1 MKRVVFWLV
10 MVSLLSACGGGGS
23 SSRVQSPV
31 ATDNATGGSSNT
43 NTGNNSSTTDSGPT
57 WVEGEYGD
65 WESDYAGQCENPRTS
80 TDYDDVAGSTTIE
93 NFWIRAYSFDTYL
106 WYDELTDIDPGSDEE
121 TLDSELSAKGR
132 SSSWISDQTI
142 TRKYFE
148 LMKTFETSPSGY
160 AKDKYHF
167 TYDTERWEQLSQS
180 GISAGYGMEFYRVRS
195 SPPRQWLIAYTE
207 PNTPA
212 SDAGVVR
219 GLEIASIDGVDF
231 KEGSDT
237 DTLNAGLFPGALG
250 EVHTFV
256 LRDTVTQETFSAD
269 LESQEITSTPVQAAQ
284 VLEHNGTNV
293 GYMLFND
300 HIATSEPLLIDA
312 ITTFESAN
320 ISELVIDMRY
330 NGGGYLDIA
339 RMLASM
345 VAGDAAV
352 GKTFS
357 ELQFN
362 DKYPSQNPI
371 TGRTLSPSLFTNK
384 APGFVVSS
392 NTSLPMLNLNRVVV
406 ISGSGT
412 CSASEAVINGL
423 RGVGVEVIL
432 IGDTTCGKPYGFYG
446 IDNCGTTYFTVQFRG
461 VNAIGFGD
469 YTDGFSPP
477 EATYQGEELPGC
489 FVGDDLTKQLGD
501 PDEGR
506 LAAALGYLEAGS
518 CPSTGGSQKPGRSL
532 TKTLE
537 GEVMKAMPRG
547 MVLRP

>member
-1 MKRVVFWLV
+1 MTKSVVWIV
-10 MVSLLSACGGGGS
+10 IALLLGACGGGGS
-23 SSRVQSPV
+23 SSRVQTPV
-31 ATDNATGGSSNT
+31 ATDNATGGSSDT

-65 WESDYAGQCENPRTS
+65 WEVDYAGQCENPRTS
-80 TDYDDVAGSTTIE
+80 TDYDDVAGSTIIE

-121 TLDSELSAKGR
+121 TLDTELSAKGR
-132 SSSWISDQTI
+132 SESWLNDQSI

-237 DTLNAGLFPGALG
+237 DTLNAGLFPDALG

-256 LRDTVTQETFSAD
+256 FRDTETQETFSAD

-284 VLEHNGTNV
+284 VLEHGGRNV

-312 ITTFESAN
+312 I
-320 ISELVIDMRY
+320 
-330 NGGGYLDIA
+330 
-339 RMLASM
+339 
-345 VAGDAAV
+345 
-352 GKTFS
+352 
-357 ELQFN
+357 
-362 DKYPSQNPI
+362 
-371 TGRTLSPSLFTNK
+371 
-384 APGFVVSS
+384 
-392 NTSLPMLNLNRVVV
+392 
-406 ISGSGT
+406 
-412 CSASEAVINGL
+412 
-423 RGVGVEVIL
+423 
-432 IGDTTCGKPYGFYG
+432 
-446 IDNCGTTYFTVQFRG
+446 
-461 VNAIGFGD
+461 
-469 YTDGFSPP
+469 
-477 EATYQGEELPGC
+477 EEFC
-489 FVGDDLTKQLGD
+489 
-501 PDEGR
+501 
-506 LAAALGYLEAGS
+506 
-518 CPSTGGSQKPGRSL
+518 
-532 TKTLE
+532 
-537 GEVMKAMPRG
+537 MN
-547 MVLRP
+547 

>member
-1 MKRVVFWLV
+1 
-10 MVSLLSACGGGGS
+10 
-23 SSRVQSPV
+23 
-31 ATDNATGGSSNT
+31 
-43 NTGNNSSTTDSGPT
+43 
-57 WVEGEYGD
+57 
-65 WESDYAGQCENPRTS
+65 
-80 TDYDDVAGSTTIE
+80 
-93 NFWIRAYSFDTYL
+93 
-106 WYDELTDIDPGSDEE
+106 
-121 TLDSELSAKGR
+121 
-132 SSSWISDQTI
+132 
-142 TRKYFE
+142 
-148 LMKTFETSPSGY
+148 MKTFELSPSGY

-237 DTLNAGLFPGALG
+237 DTLNAGLFPEALG
-250 EVHTFV
+250 EIHTFV
-256 LRDTVTQETFSAD
+256 FRDTETQETFSAD

-284 VLEHNGTNV
+284 VLEYKGNNV

-300 HIATSEPLLIDA
+300 HIRPSEPLLIDA
-312 ITTFESAN
+312 MTSFESAN

-384 APGFVVSS
+384 APGFVVST

-477 EATYQGEELPGC
+477 GATYQGEELPGC
-489 FVGDDLTKQLGD
+489 FVADDLTKQLGD

-506 LAAALGYLEAGS
+506 LAAALGYLDAGS
-518 CPSTGGSQKPGRSL
+518 CPSGGGSEKPRSSL
-532 TKTLE
+532 SKTLQ
-537 GEVMKAMPRG
+537 GEVLKAMPQG